1 MEAFF
6 TLGPSVLAVL
16 TALAI
21 TLYSWNKLRFLSY
34 ITLVWVATCLVVG
47 QINFFSPLFSWQS
60 PDLLGFMIFGTLA
73 FTPAGLLLY
82 MSYRNA
88 KFKKFL
94 AKIPTSVLIATQIYR
109 IGGVFL
115 ILAYTQGSLPWS
127 VGLVSGV
134 LDVIVAITAVLLA
147 QYLAQGNKV
156 PKLVSAWACLSL
168 LDFAWA
174 ILVISASFFG
184 LVSVS
189 PDLSAMGNPPLLII
203 SLFAMPLSIFIS
215 VVVFMRMR
223 SKNSTGRV

>member
-1 MEAFF
+1 
-6 TLGPSVLAVL
+6 
-16 TALAI
+16 
-21 TLYSWNKLRFLSY
+21 
-34 ITLVWVATCLVVG
+34 
-47 QINFFSPLFSWQS
+47 
-60 PDLLGFMIFGTLA
+60 
-73 FTPAGLLLY
+73 
-82 MSYRNA
+82 
-88 KFKKFL
+88 
-94 AKIPTSVLIATQIYR
+94 VLIATQIYR

-223 SKNSTGRV
+223 S

>member
-1 MEAFF
+1 MEAFS

-21 TLYSWNKLRFLSY
+21 TLYSWNKLRVLSY
-34 ITLVWVATCLVVG
+34 ITLAWVATCLVVG

-60 PDLLGFMIFGTLA
+60 SDLLGFMIFGTLA
-73 FTPAGLLLY
+73 FTPAGVLLY
-82 MSYRNA
+82 IAYRNA

-94 AKIPTSVLIATQIYR
+94 AKIPTSALIATQIYR

-115 ILAYTQGSLPWS
+115 ILAYTQGLLPLS

-147 QYLAQGNKV
+147 LYLASGNKASR
-156 PKLVSAWACLSL
+156 LVFAWASLSL

-189 PDLSAMGNPPLLII
+189 PAPAAMGNPPLLII

-215 VVVFMRMR
+215 VVVLVRVR
-223 SKNSTGRV
+223 SKNLTKLK